1 MLGQS
6 HCIGWVWSLE
16 RERDLAARPFRGAV
30 GLHMRFLHHQR
41 NCFRASMLAQQGPLP
56 AGYYLAQW
64 RAAYLLRAHQ
74 QSAGFAGRPLEPPAI
89 NPVKAPFIGLSGE
102 LSRH

>member
-1 MLGQS
+1 MPGQNR
-6 HCIGWVWSLE
+6 CIGWVWSLE
-16 RERDLAARPFRGAV
+16 RERDLAARPLRGAV
-30 GLHMRFLHHQR
+30 GFHMRFLHHQR
-41 NCFRASMLAQQGPLP
+41 NCFRASMLAQEPPP
-56 AGYYLAQW
+56 AGYYLAQC

-74 QSAGFAGRPLEPPAI
+74 QSAGFAGRLLEPPAI